1 MGSDTPP
8 GRKPIEG
15 IRSFLT
21 LAGFRYWTVSL
32 LPALVGTTLPFW
44 LRPPEFLFRLLSA
57 VEFLLATLFLYVGF
71 SFLLALSEGKAAS
84 IWKKPRLLKYTG
96 ACMIVACLLG
106 LHLNS
111 GLTFH
116 YGVPRSI
123 FIIYGIV
130 TLFVG
135 ALYVMPPLS
144 FYRRTG
150 GEIVVAE
157 GLGMIPVLGAY
168 LVQVGDLTRTV
179 YLTSLPLVVAT
190 GLWVWVEEL
199 ASSPDDEKT
208 GRRTLVIDF
217 GLKFSARFGVLT
229 LVAAFFGTL
238 VVAVISVSTSPLT
251 LITLVSIVPAWKI
264 VTIAWSEYTRPE
276 QMITLGKYA
285 FVLHLITGL
294 IFAASPIVILFG
306 KAG

>member
-8 GRKPIEG
+8 GRKPIEE
-15 IRSFLT
+15 IRSFLA
-21 LAGFRYWTVSL
+21 LAGFRYWTASL

-44 LRPPEFLFRLLSA
+44 LRPPEFLCRLLSA

-84 IWKKPRLLKYTG
+84 TWKKPRLLKCAG

-116 YGVPRSI
+116 YGVPRNI

-144 FYRRTG
+144 FYRRMG
-150 GEIVVAE
+150 REIVITE

-168 LVQVGDLTRTV
+168 LIQVGDITRTV
-179 YLTSLPLVVAT
+179 YLASLPLVVVT

-199 ASSPDDEKT
+199 ASSPDDKKT

-217 GLKFSARFGVLT
+217 GLKFSARFSVPS
-229 LVAAFFGTL
+229 LVAAFFGTW
-238 VVAVISVSTSPLT
+238 VVAVISASMHPLT
-251 LITLVSIVPAWKI
+251 LIALVLIVPTWKI
-264 VTIAWSEYTRPE
+264 VTIAWSEYARPE
-276 QMITLGKYA
+276 RMIALGRYA
-285 FVLHLITGL
+285 FVLHLVTGL
-294 IFAASPIVILFG
+294 IFAVSPLITLFG